1 MIKNPQLIIFAL
13 IFFLGSCSHVSS
25 PKHSGISILQGLTTE
40 NTVEFSILIH
50 KNGQGKFTVIN
61 PKGETLSPD
70 KMEIIS
76 RPYSDWSIHKIHFSN
91 LLYSPEVFKL
101 SVEDTTGNRD
111 LRTFKLFAN
120 TGDKLRFAV
129 ASCAD
134 SRQMSK
140 QKPMW
145 AAIAASNPEW
155 LFLIGDNIYAN
166 QNSTEV
172 TDEKELW
179 ERYIEARQ
187 HYDLYFLPQL
197 IPTYAVWDDN
207 DYGQKDGNSSFA
219 LKDISATV
227 FNTFYAQSFE
237 AELYNKGPGIAG
249 RLDLRGM
256 HFTFLDNRTF
266 RELDTNGSHFGT
278 DQEKWLFDDMQSSQ
292 LPTWIISGDQFFGGY
307 HDFDSF
313 EGKHPQ
319 AFENF
324 LKKLKEI
331 STPFVFVSGDRHMTE
346 VMQFPRALLGQLSFE
361 FTASP
366 IFGKIYPGRTAELA
380 NPWRV
385 IQRDDSLNFMLINT
399 SLSNTGWNINLESV
413 GPAGVLFNRD
423 LSLTTEALKD
433 FTIEKRQRRRRYRRA
448 RWRKR

>member
-1 MIKNPQLIIFAL
+1 MRKIASLFCIVL
-13 IFFLGSCSHVSS
+13 TLSLSSCSHLSAD
-25 PKHSGISILQGLTTE
+25 KHPGISILQGLTTE
-40 NTVEFSILIH
+40 STVEFSVLIH

-61 PKGETLSPD
+61 PQGETLSPD
-70 KMEIIS
+70 KMEVFS
-76 RPYSDWSIHKIHFSN
+76 RPYSDWAVHKIHFSN
-91 LLYSPEVFKL
+91 LLYSPEKFKL
-101 SVEDTTGNRD
+101 SVEDTTGKRD
-111 LRTFKLFAN
+111 LREFNLFTN

-134 SRQMSK
+134 SRELKK
-140 QKPMW
+140 QKAMW
-145 AAIAASNPEW
+145 QALVQAKPEW
-155 LFLIGDNIYAN
+155 LFLIGDNVYTN
-166 QNSTEV
+166 QNSVEV
-172 TDEKELW
+172 TEEKEFW
-179 ERYIEARQ
+179 ERYVEARLN
-187 HYDLYFLPQL
+187 YDLYYLQQL

-207 DYGQKDGNSSFA
+207 DYGQKDGHSGYA
-219 LKDISATV
+219 LKDVSAV
-227 FNTFYAQSFE
+227 IFNTFFAQSFD
-237 AELYNKGPGIAG
+237 AEFYNKGPGVSG

-266 RELDTNGSHFGT
+266 RDLDPNGTHFGEV
-278 DQEKWLFDDMQSSQ
+278 QEKWLFEDMLSSQ

-307 HDFDSF
+307 HTFDSF

-319 AFENF
+319 AFEDF

-361 FTASP
+361 LTTSP
-366 IFGKIYPGRTAELA
+366 IFGKVYPGRTAERP

-399 SLSNTGWNINLESV
+399 SLSSTSWNIQLESI
-413 GPAGVLFNRD
+413 GPKGTLFSRD